1 MNLKKLFKGFVL
13 LLFLGFTFLF
23 FSSNNGYYEY
33 QLKEKTFLTEE
44 NIKKFEQDVAD
55 GKNVDIEDYV
65 VKTKVDYDNQI
76 TKLNQKVSNKISST
90 FSTTLKYVFKYI
102 TSALEE

>member
-1 MNLKKLFKGFVL
+1 MNLKRIFKSFVL

-44 NIKKFEQDVAD
+44 AVKKFEEDIKN
-55 GKNVDIEDYV
+55 GKNVDIDSYINKED
-65 VKTKVDYDNQI
+65 KNYDNGI
-76 TKLNQKVSNKISST
+76 SKLNQKISNKISSL
-90 FSTTLKYVFKYI
+90 FSTTLKCFFKYI
-102 TSALEE
+102 TSKLEE